1 MPEKTE
7 TPKDR
12 ALKPKGERTKPEDY
26 QRLRETLEDLE
37 AADFERVSA
46 YGKDLLS
53 GLKIVRTFPQGV
65 TVFGSAR
72 LTENNKYYKEARK
85 LGELLAQNGHAVI
98 TGGGPGIM
106 EAANRGAYEYGGRSI
121 GLNITLSH
129 EQHPNPYLTDMLQF
143 EYFFARKVMLAMSA
157 KCYVFFPGG
166 FGTMDEFTEVLILMQ
181 EKKMPVMPMF
191 LFGKS
196 FWRPLDRFYATKMT
210 SLKTIKPDDR
220 KIYKLTDNVEEIV
233 KAANKIGHPK
243 VKSNYYDGFSSAHTY
258 EHSKI

>member
-1 MPEKTE
+1 MEQSLNLESVKQQQALLAE
-7 TPKDR
+7 LESADYDR
-12 ALKPKGERTKPEDY
+12 AQSY
-26 QRLRETLEDLE
+26 
-37 AADFERVSA
+37 A
-46 YGKDLLS
+46 KDLLN

-65 TVFGSAR
+65 TIYGSAR
-72 LTENNKYYKEARK
+72 IKETNKYYKAARH
-85 LGELLAQNGHAVI
+85 LGELLAQNGHTVI

-143 EYFFARKVMLAMSA
+143 EYFFARKVMLAMSS
-157 KCYVFFPGG
+157 KVYVFFPGG

-181 EKKMPVMPMF
+181 EKKMPVMPIF

-196 FWRPLDRFYATKMT
+196 FWKPLDRFYATKMAP
-210 SLKTIKPDDR
+210 LKTIAAGDR
-220 KIYKLTDNVEEIV
+220 NIYKITDKIEDIV

-243 VKSNYYDGFSSAHTY
+243 VKSNYYDGFAAAQHKTST
-258 EHSKI
+258 I